1 MTLPVKKEELWHQVS
16 VVKNGADTT
25 LVVDRASR
33 TLRSNGDHS
42 TKVTLG
48 VDPGDPVGSASGGT
62 GSGGSSSKQYGPRKD
77 SDSMAFGD
85 LYSNGYVFVGG
96 LPSWYSEKMDSV
108 VLPTTLLE
116 PRLRGSVRS
125 LKYRDMRSSSER
137 QQDMMAYKVRNLNL
151 YLNFYD
157 TGLVFWNLKLW
168 GPTVSYKGALWVTVV
183 QVNLLQEHLFL
194 HQLTHNMKKRL
205 FST

>member
-1 MTLPVKKEELWHQVS
+1 MTLPVKEEELWHQVS
-16 VVKNGADTT
+16 VAKNGADTT

-42 TKVTLG
+42 IKTALG
-48 VDPGDPVGSASGGT
+48 VDPGDPEGSASGGT

-137 QQDMMAYKVRNLNL
+137 QQDMMAYKVRNI
-151 YLNFYD
+151 F
-157 TGLVFWNLKLW
+157 GF
-168 GPTVSYKGALWVTVV
+168 
-183 QVNLLQEHLFL
+183 LLHFVAFFPCS
-194 HQLTHNMKKRL
+194 LTIVHRGRQQKSGGRQ
-205 FST
+205 

>member
-1 MTLPVKKEELWHQVS
+1 MTLPVKEEELWHQVS
-16 VVKNGADTT
+16 VAKNGADTT

-42 TKVTLG
+42 IKAALG
-48 VDPGDPVGSASGGT
+48 VDPGDPEGAASGGT

-137 QQDMMAYKVRNLNL
+137 QQDMMAYKVRNLFGFPIFVAFCSFFPCSL
-151 YLNFYD
+151 
-157 TGLVFWNLKLW
+157 
-168 GPTVSYKGALWVTVV
+168 TVIHG
-183 QVNLLQEHLFL
+183 
-194 HQLTHNMKKRL
+194 
-205 FST
+205 

>member
-1 MTLPVKKEELWHQVS
+1 MTLPVKEEELWHQVS
-16 VVKNGADTT
+16 VIKNGADTT

-42 TKVTLG
+42 IKAALG
-48 VDPGDPVGSASGGT
+48 VDPGDPESSASGGT

-137 QQDMMAYKVRNLNL
+137 QQDMMAYKVRN
-151 YLNFYD
+151 FF
-157 TGLVFWNLKLW
+157 GFLKFIYSEKATKFCKIFTLLLI
-168 GPTVSYKGALWVTVV
+168 VCTVV
-183 QVNLLQEHLFL
+183 KSKVKTSQNSVA
-194 HQLTHNMKKRL
+194 
-205 FST
+205 FSEYMNYFTKCLYF

>member
-1 MTLPVKKEELWHQVS
+1 MTLPVKEEELWHQVS
-16 VVKNGADTT
+16 VAKNGADTT

-42 TKVTLG
+42 IKAALG
-48 VDPGDPVGSASGGT
+48 VDPGDPEGSASGGT

-137 QQDMMAYKVRNLNL
+137 QQDMMAYKVRNLFGFL
-151 YLNFYD
+151 LHFVAFFHVASLLS
-157 TGLVFWNLKLW
+157 TGVDNEKVGVDNEKALELTNSTVFHR
-168 GPTVSYKGALWVTVV
+168 GR
-183 QVNLLQEHLFL
+183 Q
-194 HQLTHNMKKRL
+194 
-205 FST
+205 

>member
-1 MTLPVKKEELWHQVS
+1 MTLPVKEEELWHQVS
-16 VVKNGADTT
+16 VAKNGADTT

-42 TKVTLG
+42 IKAALG
-48 VDPGDPVGSASGGT
+48 VDPGDPEGSASGGT

-137 QQDMMAYKVRNLNL
+137 QQDMMAYKVRNLFGFL
-151 YLNFYD
+151 LHFVAFFHVASLLS
-157 TGLVFWNLKLW
+157 TGVDNEKVGVDDEKALELTNSTVFHR
-168 GPTVSYKGALWVTVV
+168 GR
-183 QVNLLQEHLFL
+183 Q
-194 HQLTHNMKKRL
+194 
-205 FST
+205 

>member
-1 MTLPVKKEELWHQVS
+1 MTLPVKSDLWHQVS
-16 VVKNGADTT
+16 VIKNGADTT

-42 TKVTLG
+42 NKATAT
-48 VDPGDPVGSASGGT
+48 ANSGGI
-62 GSGGSSSKQYGPRKD
+62 SSKQYGPRKD
-77 SDSMAFGD
+77 SDSLAFGD

-137 QQDMMAYKVRNLNL
+137 QQDMMAYKV
-151 YLNFYD
+151 
-157 TGLVFWNLKLW
+157 GM
-168 GPTVSYKGALWVTVV
+168 
-183 QVNLLQEHLFL
+183 
-194 HQLTHNMKKRL
+194 MK
-205 FST
+205 